1 MQVHIQGVSAQAL
14 IDTGSAVSTISLK
27 FYETYLHDIL
37 LQPVE
42 CLLTLECADGT
53 ELPYHGVISCELQ
66 VYGIADSPQ
75 TIQCL
80 FLIVNDTKYHES
92 VPTLIGTN
100 ILSVLLSE
108 TKQKYGVQ
116 FLQKVKVH
124 TPWFIAFR
132 CMTLRER
139 GLSRRAY
146 VLARVKSAEERPV
159 TIPPNSS
166 VTIQGYLFDKLPYRY
181 YPVCGTLSPTA
192 RSRIPTDLDI
202 EPSVIT
208 YDTAGSAPIPVHV
221 SNITTNTV
229 TINPRALLCEVQQ
242 ISIQNFPRKTSYQKH
257 LMYSL
262 RLIYLEMSFLR
273 NNCKKF
279 MDYLTALT
287 HCFPK
292 ETQISDIAHMLNT
305 GLSSVMSLHLNNV
318 SGAFHRLC

>member
-27 FYETYLHDIL
+27 FYETYLHDIP

-53 ELPYHGVISCELQ
+53 DI
-66 VYGIADSPQ
+66 GIADSPQ
-75 TIQCL
+75 TIKCL
-80 FLIVNDTKYHES
+80 FLIVNYTKYHES
-92 VPTLIGTN
+92 VPILIGTN

-132 CMTLRER
+132 CMTLREK

-146 VLARVKSAEERPV
+146 VLARVRSAEERPV
-159 TIPPNSS
+159 TIPHNSS
-166 VTIQGYLFDKLPYRY
+166 VTIQGYLFDKIPYRY
-181 YPVCGTLSPTA
+181 YPVCGMLSPTA

-208 YDTAGSAPIPVHV
+208 YDTAENAPIPVHV
-221 SNITTNTV
+221 GNITTNTV

-242 ISIQNFPRKTSYQKH
+242 VSIQNFPRKDQLSEASDVFTQVNLPRDELSEEQLQKVH
-257 LMYSL
+257 
-262 RLIYLEMSFLR
+262 
-273 NNCKKF
+273 
-279 MDYLTALT
+279 
-287 HCFPK
+287 
-292 ETQISDIAHMLNT
+292 
-305 GLSSVMSLHLNNV
+305 
-318 SGAFHRLC
+318 